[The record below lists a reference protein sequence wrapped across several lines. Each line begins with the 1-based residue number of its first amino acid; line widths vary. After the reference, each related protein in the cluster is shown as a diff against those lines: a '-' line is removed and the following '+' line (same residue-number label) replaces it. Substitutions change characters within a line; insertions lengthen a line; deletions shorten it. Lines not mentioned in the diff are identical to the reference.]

1 MKGYIKQNYKTF
13 LIGLA
18 SLLFMWLIWFIAQ
31 KSIKNEYLVPSVLD
45 TFKAL
50 KNILS
55 DGFFYKA
62 LLKSLLKVILS
73 IAISYLL
80 AGICAVLGKNFKGVT
95 SFLVPFVSMFRT
107 LPTMAILVLILF
119 YTNTFIAPIIVT
131 VLVMFPMVYAQFNTA
146 LDTIDQKT
154 IFAVKVFK
162 LTKRQSLFKVYLPL
176 ISPSIC
182 SHLGSN
188 LSFSLKIVISAEV
201 MTNAFT
207 NIGGLMQTARAL
219 EDIPTLL
226 ALTLFSV
233 LLGILIEVVWNIVF
247 SFMFKW
253 NKMEAKDDRA

>member
-162 LTKRQSLFKVYLPL
+162 RKRQ
-176 ISPSIC
+176 I
-182 SHLGSN
+182 
-188 LSFSLKIVISAEV
+188 
-201 MTNAFT
+201 TT
-207 NIGGLMQTARAL
+207 
-219 EDIPTLL
+219 
-226 ALTLFSV
+226 
-233 LLGILIEVVWNIVF
+233 
-247 SFMFKW
+247 
-253 NKMEAKDDRA
+253 

>member
-80 AGICAVLGKNFKGVT
+80 AGICAVLGKIFKGVT

-119 YTNTFIAPIIVT
+119 YTNTFII
-131 VLVMFPMVYAQFNTA
+131 
-146 LDTIDQKT
+146 
-154 IFAVKVFK
+154 K
-162 LTKRQSLFKVYLPL
+162 LIPCYGKKKK
-176 ISPSIC
+176 
-182 SHLGSN
+182 
-188 LSFSLKIVISAEV
+188 KI
-201 MTNAFT
+201 
-207 NIGGLMQTARAL
+207 
-219 EDIPTLL
+219 
-226 ALTLFSV
+226 
-233 LLGILIEVVWNIVF
+233 
-247 SFMFKW
+247 
-253 NKMEAKDDRA
+253 

>member
-73 IAISYLL
+73 IAISYPL

>member
-80 AGICAVLGKNFKGVT
+80 AGICAVLGKIFKGVT
-95 SFLVPFVSMFRT
+95 SFLVPFISMFRT

-233 LLGILIEVVWNIVF
+233 LLGILIEVVWSIVF

-253 NKMEAKDDRA
+253 NKLEAKDDRA

>member
-80 AGICAVLGKNFKGVT
+80 AGICAVLGKIFKGVT